1 MIYLPYVAFILI
13 VIITK
18 FRESIIFLKRV
29 NIEKSI
35 NSFSDKKIFIVLVLS
50 TILTQFWT
58 TNQETID
65 WDINTFIIMGQ
76 DLLRGNLPYIQ
87 QYEFKGPILSLIY
100 SIPVFF
106 NKLYVVKLFND
117 LTLSVLVCQIYS
129 ISKKINVDKPNLK
142 NVLSALYFLLY
153 MSYSQAHPGMSEIYG
168 LLFISLAINTLVK
181 PINSKLD
188 IFKSG
193 AYMSC
198 AFLVTSSVVLFVITI
213 FLFFIY
219 KLFLSKE
226 LIKITNLIY
235 GGLILPLVF
244 IGIYAFNDSLYDLVF
259 TLLIYPL
266 IYTGGSLGSNMPEE
280 FIKYIIEY
288 IYMENY
294 FSLGLISIFVFFI
307 FVVTTPKVIYRLFR
321 FENTSFNKQL
331 FYSLTLASVCSFL
344 IVNSPH
350 WHYMIY
356 YFFFSSFILNFI
368 NYEKIKIPIYSLI
381 LICVLNIFPFMIR
394 DSYKIIVDFENIEK
408 AYPIYQDYKYINENY
423 KISSILPLD
432 NHLILFYFN
441 LPSEAKL
448 IHPSNHFKPYIDL
461 LIQKGLIPADELQN
475 LILDGTPDLLVCKE
489 TLEVCKNLDQYQQLS
504 ELNSNVI
511 YFINKRL
518 LD

>member
-1 MIYLPYVAFILI
+1 MIYLPYLAFISI

-18 FRESIIFLKRV
+18 LRENIPFLKKI

-35 NSFSDKKIFIVLVLS
+35 NSFSDKRIFLILILS

-65 WDINTFIIMGQ
+65 WDINTYIITGQ

-87 QYEFKGPILSLIY
+87 QYEAKGPMLSLIY

-106 NKLYVVKLFND
+106 KKLYVVKIFND
-117 LTLSVLVCQIYS
+117 LILSALVCQIYL
-129 ISKKINVDKPNLK
+129 ISKKINIDKPNLK
-142 NVLSALYFLLY
+142 NLISATYFLLY

-168 LLFISLAINTLVK
+168 LLFISLTINNLVK
-181 PINSKLD
+181 PINSKFD

-193 AYMSC
+193 LYISC
-198 AFLVTSSVVLFVITI
+198 AFLVTSSVILFAITV
-213 FLFFIY
+213 FLFYIY
-219 KLFLSKE
+219 KLFHSKE

-235 GGLILPLVF
+235 GGLILPTVLVV
-244 IGIYAFNDSLYDLVF
+244 IYAFNDSLYDLLF
-259 TLLIYPL
+259 TLFIFPL
-266 IYTGGSLGSNMPEE
+266 IYTDGSSASNMPEE
-280 FIKYIIEY
+280 FIKYVIEY

-294 FSLGLISIFVFFI
+294 FSLGLISIFIFFMFAI
-307 FVVTTPKVIYRLFR
+307 KTPKVIYALFT
-321 FENTSFNKQL
+321 FEYKSFNKQL
-331 FYSLTLASVCSFL
+331 FYSLTIASACSFL
-344 IVNSPH
+344 IVNKPH

-356 YFFFSSFILNFI
+356 YFFFSCFILNFI
-368 NYEKIKIPIYSLI
+368 NYEKIKKPIYSLI
-381 LICVLNIFPFMIR
+381 LVCILNIFPFIIR
-394 DSYKIIVDFENIEK
+394 DSYKIIVVFENIEK

-441 LPSEAKL
+441 LPSEGKF
-448 IHPSNHFKPYIDL
+448 IHPSNYLKSYMDL
-461 LIQKGLIPADELQN
+461 LIQKGIMPPDELEN
-475 LILDGTPDLLVCKE
+475 LIRDGTPDLLVCAE
-489 TLEVCKNLDQYQQLS
+489 RFEVCKNLDQYQQLS
-504 ELNSNVI
+504 ELNSNGL